1 MNKKLYIGYDE
12 NIEDFRIG
20 TWEEINSYDS
30 ITLKDTLEDFEISEI
45 IEFIQDELNMATV
58 LKVKVNKFEFIKDL
72 EEINLIIEKLAGG
85 QREIKL
91 EIEDWITEQFLNIV
105 EPNDDF
111 ATWPTISPIFTSSP
125 GFMIIR
131 SIVISSKEDFPSESP
146 TSPPAFPPVELPKLA
161 EIAVFPLSPGPD
173 TFMLLK
179 VQSLAAPTREP

>member
-1 MNKKLYIGYDE
+1 MNKKMYIGYDE

-45 IEFIQDELNMATV
+45 IDFIQDELNMATV

-91 EIEDWITEQFLNIV
+91 EVEDWITEITTK
-105 EPNDDF
+105 E
-111 ATWPTISPIFTSSP
+111 
-125 GFMIIR
+125 IIN
-131 SIVISSKEDFPSESP
+131 KLEDKLIES
-146 TSPPAFPPVELPKLA
+146 FGDII
-161 EIAVFPLSPGPD
+161 EI
-173 TFMLLK
+173 K
-179 VQSLAAPTREP
+179 